1 MGTTRFMLPI
11 PLDKPVSGQDLLD
24 VFQSTVDPIM
34 QRMGCVGIFQVA
46 TIAPLAVLLRG
57 TKAVPAWPMTGYAPA
72 VGDWCVCIYSQDHVI
87 ALGGTSA
94 PPQP

>member
-1 MGTTRFMLPI
+1 VGTTRFMLPI
-11 PLDKPVSGQDLLD
+11 PLEQAVTGQTLLN

-46 TIAPLAVLLRG
+46 TIAPLAVLIRG
-57 TKAVPAWPMTGYAPA
+57 TKPTPAWPMTGYAPA

-87 ALGGTSA
+87 ALGGTTA